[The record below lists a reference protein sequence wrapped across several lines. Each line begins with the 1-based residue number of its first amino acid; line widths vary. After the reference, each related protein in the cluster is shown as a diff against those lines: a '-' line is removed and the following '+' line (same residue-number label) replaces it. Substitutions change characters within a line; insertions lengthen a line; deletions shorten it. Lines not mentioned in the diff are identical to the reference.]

1 MLRLSPKERKRRMFE
16 EFRQLISGHRY
27 IIFVDA
33 YRLRASMLQEV
44 RRLQDELG
52 FRIKGGKKTVFF
64 KALETIY
71 PDLAR
76 RIVDDLKGQ
85 VLFIFT
91 NKNPIEIAMTLDK
104 FEVDL
109 PASPGDIAPVD
120 IVIPEGNTGIPP
132 GPIISLFSNFG
143 IPTKIIGGAINVM
156 KDTVVAR
163 AGDKISANLANLLS
177 KLGIKPIKSKM
188 VMRFAVDLEEGVII
202 RKEHLLPDIEAIK
215 EDLSRC
221 FEHAFKV
228 AIELG
233 YPTAYTVRPLLVRAF
248 MNNRAI
254 SLELGIPTRHTI
266 KELIARAYRVARLI
280 EERTAS

>member
-1 MLRLSPKERKRRMFE
+1 MLRLSPRECKKRMFE
-16 EFRQLISGHRY
+16 EFRRLISEHRY

-44 RRLQDELG
+44 RNLQSKMG
-52 FRIKGGKKTVFF
+52 FKIKGGKKTVFF
-64 KALETIY
+64 KALESIY
-71 PDLAR
+71 PDLANK
-76 RIVDDLKGQ
+76 IAGDLEGQ

-91 NKNPIEIAMTLDK
+91 NEDPIDIALKLDE

-109 PASPGDIAPVD
+109 PASPGDVAPIN

-163 AGDKISANLANLLS
+163 KGDKISGNLANLLS

-188 VMRFAVDLEEGVII
+188 VMRFAVDLHEGVII
-202 RKEHLLPDIEAIK
+202 KKEHLLPNIELIK
-215 EDLSRC
+215 QDLSRS
-221 FEHAFKV
+221 FENAFKV
-228 AIELG
+228 AMELGIPNDYTVKPLILKAFLNSRCISLETG
-233 YPTAYTVRPLLVRAF
+233 YPTKYTIKELLVRAYLS
-248 MNNRAI
+248 AKY
-254 SLELGIPTRHTI
+254 LEEKAGG
-266 KELIARAYRVARLI
+266 
-280 EERTAS
+280 

>member
-1 MLRLSPKERKRRMFE
+1 MLRLSPRERKKRMFE
-16 EFRQLISGHRY
+16 EFRKLISEHRY

-33 YRLRASMLQEV
+33 YRLRSSMLQEV
-44 RRLQDELG
+44 RNLQRDMG
-52 FRIKGGKKTVFF
+52 FRIKGGKKTIFL
-64 KALETIY
+64 KAMETLY
-71 PDLAR
+71 PELANK
-76 RIVDDLKGQ
+76 IVDDLKGQ

-91 NKNPIEIAMTLDK
+91 NRNPIEIALELDK

-109 PASPGDIAPVD
+109 PASPGDIAPDD

-163 AGDKISANLANLLS
+163 AGDKISASLANLLS

-188 VMRFAVDLEEGVII
+188 VMRFAVDLKEGILI

-215 EDLSRC
+215 EDLTRT
-221 FEHAFKV
+221 FESAFKV
-228 AIELG
+228 AMKIG
-233 YPTAYTVRPLLVRAF
+233 YPSKYTVKPLLLKAF
-248 MNNRAI
+248 MNGRTVSI
-254 SLELGIPTRHTI
+254 ELGIPTKYTV
-266 KELIARAYRVARLI
+266 KDLLVKAYLSAKLLNEKI
-280 EERTAS
+280 GS